1 MYLEGAKIYQTEKGV
16 YNVLK
21 KYVDEIANYKFYKS
35 NLIELTNKNIDN
47 KILSVV
53 INDIL
58 ITESQFKAFKRII
71 EYAKLKG
78 VEIKIIKLK

>member
-1 MYLEGAKIYQTEKGV
+1 M

-21 KYVDEIANYKFYKS
+21 KYVDEIANYKFHKS

-71 EYAKLKG
+71 EYVKLKG

>member
-21 KYVDEIANYKFYKS
+21 KYVDEIANYKFHKS
-35 NLIELTNKNIDN
+35 NLIELTNKNIDD
-47 KILSVV
+47 KILSIV

-71 EYAKLKG
+71 EYVKLKG
-78 VEIKIIKLK
+78 VEIKIIY

>member
-1 MYLEGAKIYQTEKGV
+1 M

-58 ITESQFKAFKRII
+58 IT
-71 EYAKLKG
+71 
-78 VEIKIIKLK
+78 

>member
-1 MYLEGAKIYQTEKGV
+1 M

-58 ITESQFKAFKRII
+58 KFKAFKRII

>member
-21 KYVDEIANYKFYKS
+21 KYVDEIANYKFHKS

-71 EYAKLKG
+71 EYVKLKG
-78 VEIKIIKLK
+78 VEIKIIY

>member
-1 MYLEGAKIYQTEKGV
+1 M

-21 KYVDEIANYKFYKS
+21 KYVDEIANYKFHKS

-78 VEIKIIKLK
+78 VEIKIIY

>member
-21 KYVDEIANYKFYKS
+21 KYVDEIVNYKFYKS

>member
-1 MYLEGAKIYQTEKGV
+1 M

-21 KYVDEIANYKFYKS
+21 KYVDEIANYKFHKS

-71 EYAKLKG
+71 EYVKLKG
-78 VEIKIIKLK
+78 VEIKIIY

>member
-1 MYLEGAKIYQTEKGV
+1 M

-21 KYVDEIANYKFYKS
+21 KYVDEIANYKFHKS

-47 KILSVV
+47 KILSIV

-71 EYAKLKG
+71 EYVKLKG
-78 VEIKIIKLK
+78 VEIKIIY

>member
-21 KYVDEIANYKFYKS
+21 KYVDEIANYKFHKS

>member
-21 KYVDEIANYKFYKS
+21 KYVDEIANYKFHKS

-47 KILSVV
+47 KILSIV

-71 EYAKLKG
+71 EYVKLKG
-78 VEIKIIKLK
+78 VEIKIIY

>member
-21 KYVDEIANYKFYKS
+21 KYVDEIANYKFHKS

-47 KILSVV
+47 KILSIV

-71 EYAKLKG
+71 EYVKLKG